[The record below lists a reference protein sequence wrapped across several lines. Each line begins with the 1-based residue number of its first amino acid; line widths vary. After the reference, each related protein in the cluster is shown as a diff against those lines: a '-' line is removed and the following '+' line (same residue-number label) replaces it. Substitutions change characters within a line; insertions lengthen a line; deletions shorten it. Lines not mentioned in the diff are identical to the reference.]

1 MIVIELR
8 YVNTTYYDVNSFTP
22 LQAFKRKDYY
32 DFDIKEANN
41 NSLILR
47 REIEKWNNF
56 SYVLKKQNRRNFRE
70 MLKSVC
76 KYSNAINAK
85 GEQFSTESLIISILF
100 EQDKI
105 KN

>member
-1 MIVIELR
+1 M
-8 YVNTTYYDVNSFTP
+8 
-22 LQAFKRKDYY
+22 LQ
-32 DFDIKEANN
+32 
-41 NSLILR
+41 S
-47 REIEKWNNF
+47 
-56 SYVLKKQNRRNFRE
+56 SY
-70 MLKSVC
+70 